1 MPSENYDF
9 VPWDSPDD
17 IEKFLGLGAAL
28 QGARALGGKVLS
40 AGTKLNTKRLAL
52 RNKIGEKLVPA
63 AKNLITGKKEGPLAS
78 SPASEAVESM
88 PSAPAPEMPE
98 PEMPETP
105 SGPDPNIA
113 LGRGEASGFN
123 PKKKQNQ
130 AMQYAQ
136 QSLASSQQRKQAQE
150 QRAIEMAR
158 RGSEVGKAAPIDMA
172 WRLLKTRTN
181 RDEENRIESKFER
194 LQRKI
199 EDANTDAL
207 EQLEIPFQD
216 ERYSRRAFPTPRDDE
231 FARDERD
238 RRARTD
244 PDSSGLHR
252 RPRYSLDDIAEFLAR
267 RREDRRK
274 GVRGDRG
281 FGNDIQAELEREMG
295 LEELY
300 QSTLP
305 MPLPF
310 RPALRTAIENRPD
323 FKIDRDAQTFT
334 RILPG
339 RKTRQEFEQGYKD
352 RMQFKEGRPTP
363 TKVEV
368 RPLGRSGREFVLTD
382 DDGREYTR
390 LGGNVLHHDS
400 INNIPN
406 TTNTLYGINSAT
418 PEPHRRRG
426 YYQNLLDTILQNKIG
441 IISDNRNPAYSQ
453 PFHEKFQQRLPTNII
468 AGGGEIA
475 PSKSTTELRQ
485 RTGNEYRYGYD
496 SDFEE
501 EALKNIDTTGWGDL
515 KPMFGS
521 QYPMFGTIDKPV
533 LPDTPTIPA
542 RVKITT
548 QDNSDPTTPRR
559 VDYRQASLDEYKRK
573 LGTSIEEQKRQ
584 TKENWDELRRLYG

>member
-17 IEKFLGLGAAL
+17 IEKYIPAL
-28 QGARALGGKVLS
+28 LTGARAFGGRALA
-40 AGTKLNTKRLAL
+40 AG
-52 RNKIGEKLVPA
+52 
-63 AKNLITGKKEGPLAS
+63 KEGLKRVGTGLKNQAVKEGKYFKEGAKKLTSKISGKTESPTAA

-105 SGPDPNIA
+105 SAPQPTE
-113 LGRGEASGFN
+113 EASGFN

-130 AMQYAQ
+130 AMQFAQ
-136 QSLASSQQRKQAQE
+136 QSLANSQQRKQAQE
-150 QRAIEMAR
+150 QRAIDMAR

-172 WRLLKTRTN
+172 WRLLKMRN
-181 RDEENRIESKFER
+181 IDEENRIESSFEK

-207 EQLEIPFQD
+207 EQLEVPFQD

-267 RREDRRK
+267 RREDRRE

-323 FKIDRDAQTFT
+323 FKIDRDARTFT

-368 RPLGRSGREFVLTD
+368 RPSGRSAREFVLTD
-382 DDGREYTR
+382 DDGREYSR
-390 LGGNVLHHDS
+390 LASNVLHRDS
-400 INNIPN
+400 INNIPD

-441 IISDNRNPAYSQ
+441 IISDNRNPTHSQ
-453 PFHEKFQQRLPTNII
+453 PFHEKFQQRLPTNILV
-468 AGGGEIA
+468 GGGEFA
-475 PSKSTTELRQ
+475 PSKSTTELKQ
-485 RTGNEYRYGYD
+485 RTGKEYRYGYD
-496 SDFEE
+496 PELEVWASQ
-501 EALKNIDTTGWGDL
+501 NIDTTGWGDL
-515 KPMFGS
+515 KPMFGN

-533 LPDTPTIPA
+533 LPDTPKIPA
-542 RVKITT
+542 GVKITT

-559 VDYRQASLDEYKRK
+559 VDYRQASLDEYKRRV
-573 LGTSIEEQKRQ
+573 GDSIEEQKRQ